1 MRLRIVEVGGQFT
14 GTESKTGKFYIKILR
29 IILFVYI
36 NSRRRRNQVSKLHF
50 TKINSA
56 VGAGTAQAAGADG
69 LGLRWGRWLVPSAVG
84 PAVGAAVG
92 AAVVTF
98 TG

>member
-56 VGAGTAQAAGADG
+56 VGADVGAAVGAVVIAVVG
-69 LGLRWGRWLVPSAVG
+69 AAVG

-92 AAVVTF
+92 AVVGAAVVTF